1 MTKETFKAIRKKLKL
16 TQGQL
21 ADLLYYQNKT
31 VICNIERPDGTYPI
45 TFQTAVLMRILEENG
60 VEFYKRYTKEAK

>member
-31 VICNIERPDGTYPI
+31 VICNIEAGRYPI

-60 VEFYKRYTKEAK
+60 VEFYKKYTREEK

>member
-1 MTKETFKAIRKKLKL
+1 MTKEEFKIIRKKLGL

-31 VICNIERPDGTYPI
+31 VICNIEAGRYPI
-45 TFQTAVLMRILEENG
+45 GALYATCMRLLEANG
-60 VEFYKRYTKEAK
+60 VEFYKRYTKEG